1 MDKNKEIELKK
12 LELEKRK
19 IELEKLKIKE
29 GLFRTLVIIVLT
41 VSAGIGTLNPK
52 VVGSKLDPYL
62 YGFLIFIDVIVLSF
76 AFWIWLTIRK
86 KLKEL

>member
-1 MDKNKEIELKK
+1 MDKDQKEIELK
-12 LELEKRK
+12 K

-52 VVGSKLDPYL
+52 IIGDKLDKYI
-62 YGFLIFIDVIVLSF
+62 YYFLIFIDVVVLIF
-76 AFWIWLTIRK
+76 ALWIWLSIRK
-86 KLKEL
+86 KLREL